1 MDDRWNTTSIAETHG
16 DSIRGRVRILTIIL
30 LALVMGQIIFASVVI
45 FALNAWNQ
53 PSTGVLMGG
62 IGALFAVQMF
72 AMAVFIPTMA
82 QKAGLKRAD
91 GSPESI
97 IPIYQTK
104 TIIAAALLE
113 GSGFLNLVAFMLEH
127 NKWSLIPVGLG
138 ILFILSMIPSE
149 MKIANWADGILRTPP
164 AE

>member
-1 MDDRWNTTSIAETHG
+1 MDDRWNTTSVAETHG
-16 DSIRGRVRILTIIL
+16 DQIRAQVRILTIIL
-30 LALVMGQIIFASVVI
+30 LALVMGQVIFGGVVI
-45 FALNAWNQ
+45 FAMNAWNQ
-53 PSTGVLMGG
+53 PSSGVLMGG

-72 AMAVFIPTMA
+72 AMAVFVPAMA
-82 QKAGLKRAD
+82 QKAGLKKAD

-97 IPIYQTK
+97 IPIYMTK

-113 GSGFLNLVAFMLEH
+113 GSGLLNLVAFMLEH

-138 ILFILSMIPSE
+138 ILFTLSMIPSE
-149 MKIANWADGILRTPP
+149 MKITNWADEIRRTPS

>member
-1 MDDRWNTTSIAETHG
+1 MDDRWNTTSVAETHG
-16 DSIRGRVRILTIIL
+16 DQIRGQVRILTIVL
-30 LALVMGQIIFASVVI
+30 VALVMGQVI
-45 FALNAWNQ
+45 FAGVVLFAMNAWNQ
-53 PSTGVLMGG
+53 PSSGIMMGG

-72 AMAVFIPTMA
+72 AMAVFVPAMA
-82 QKAGLKRAD
+82 QKAGLKKAD

-97 IPIYQTK
+97 ISIFLPK

-113 GSGFLNLVAFMLEH
+113 GSGFLNLVAFLLEH

-138 ILFILSMIPSE
+138 IVFTLSMIPSE
-149 MKIANWADGILRTPP
+149 MKIANWADEIRRTPS